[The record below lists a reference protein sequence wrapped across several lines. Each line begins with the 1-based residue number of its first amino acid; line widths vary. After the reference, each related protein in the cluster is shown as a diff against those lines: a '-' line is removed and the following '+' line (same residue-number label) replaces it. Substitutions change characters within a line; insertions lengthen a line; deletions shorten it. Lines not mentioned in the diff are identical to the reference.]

1 MDTDKHGWG
10 CETRLEALH
19 GIETEVAPG
28 RADLTGRADSGT
40 QVREIEERSLNAW
53 PALSRVFLDGWVVGL
68 SEGYTRR
75 ANSVNPLYPGLL
87 EPDRKVEMCE
97 ATYAE
102 RRLPTVFKMTP
113 LAMEDGLD
121 DLLALRDYEKVATTR
136 VQTLTLDGAVSDV
149 DDAEILEQSDG
160 GWLADYGRIKRI
172 GAPELRKTEAV
183 LDRIGVG
190 KRFVSIRVDGRRVAA
205 GIAAVEGPLVGLL
218 GSRPTLTIDVEG
230 WGEG

>member
-1 MDTDKHGWG
+1 MAGP
-10 CETRLEALH
+10 
-19 GIETEVAPG
+19 V
-28 RADLTGRADSGT
+28 SG
-40 QVREIEERSLNAW
+40 
-53 PALSRVFLDGWVVGL
+53 FLDGWVVGL

-121 DLLALRDYEKVATTR
+121 DLLALRDYEKSRQRGSKRLPWTALWVTSMTPR
-136 VQTLTLDGAVSDV
+136 FWNNQTV
-149 DDAEILEQSDG
+149 G
-160 GWLADYGRIKRI
+160 GWQITVVSSGSR
-172 GAPELRKTEAV
+172 PPNF
-183 LDRIGVG
+183 G
-190 KRFVSIRVDGRRVAA
+190 KQKPFWTGSAWRSDSYRSASMDDVWQRASPRSR
-205 GIAAVEGPLVGLL
+205 GPSSGFL